1 MQGLVLFLTSVL
13 LLQHA
18 GIHGV
23 RGQRNSY
30 LDLWKNVFDELPED
44 IVDEAVVNVESS
56 ILSSSQSDDGQS
68 SSADLW
74 SSLDLDSSGR
84 VIHTPPTKEQL
95 HGQQQGGGGGSRLM
109 QYLEKRRERREQLYA
124 AKHGMLSGNI
134 PGVLQNILRDGNVRD
149 RINARQDS
157 NTSSVLRQLIRQ
169 SDSQSPAP
177 HPPRLMKFR
186 QLGIPVPDKT
196 QFEKVVCFR
205 MQNFGNEDG
214 YYGASSSGPG
224 GSCSMDHASQRAFM
238 AWKEESFF
246 TIDCSPISSLD
257 DQEESRNASS
267 SSMTYLQPDDES
279 SGMAHMR
286 AMSHRI
292 KPGLSCILSIASS
305 TPGSTPSHGSG
316 AIIKTT
322 VHRDNLMPLDAIGL
336 RLCNVKSQAQVPAG
350 ETLEVTLES
359 IKLNGKSLTG
369 EHLSQPQKHVT
380 EDGCQEHLLRV
391 PTVSLADTFVL
402 TAALQYKKT
411 NRFASFDPGEASS
424 IDVSIGHAHLV

>member
-1 MQGLVLFLTSVL
+1 MFLTSVL

-18 GIHGV
+18 GIHCV

-56 ILSSSQSDDGQS
+56 ILSSQSDDGQS
-68 SSADLW
+68 SSDPW

-95 HGQQQGGGGGSRLM
+95 HGHQQGGGGGSRLM

-124 AKHGMLSGNI
+124 AKHGMLSGNT
-134 PGVLQNILRDGNVRD
+134 PGVLQNILRDGDVRD
-149 RINARQDS
+149 RINSRQDS

-169 SDSQSPAP
+169 SKSDSSSPAP

-214 YYGASSSGPG
+214 YYGASSSGQG
-224 GSCSMDHASQRAFM
+224 GSCSMDHASQRAFV

-246 TIDCSPISSLD
+246 AIDCSPISSLD
-257 DQEESRNASS
+257 DQEQVLNAS
-267 SSMTYLQPDDES
+267 SSMTYMQPDDES
-279 SGMAHMR
+279 SGMTHMR

-292 KPGLSCILSIASS
+292 KPRLSCILSIASS

-316 AIIKTT
+316 TIIRTT
-322 VHRDNLMPLDAIGL
+322 VHRDNLPLDAIGL

-350 ETLEVTLES
+350 ETLEVALES

-411 NRFASFDPGEASS
+411 NRIASFDPGEASS
-424 IDVSIGHAHLV
+424 VDISIGHAHLV

>member
-1 MQGLVLFLTSVL
+1 
-13 LLQHA
+13 
-18 GIHGV
+18 
-23 RGQRNSY
+23 
-30 LDLWKNVFDELPED
+30 
-44 IVDEAVVNVESS
+44 
-56 ILSSSQSDDGQS
+56 
-68 SSADLW
+68 
-74 SSLDLDSSGR
+74 
-84 VIHTPPTKEQL
+84 
-95 HGQQQGGGGGSRLM
+95 
-109 QYLEKRRERREQLYA
+109 
-124 AKHGMLSGNI
+124 
-134 PGVLQNILRDGNVRD
+134 
-149 RINARQDS
+149 
-157 NTSSVLRQLIRQ
+157 
-169 SDSQSPAP
+169 
-177 HPPRLMKFR
+177 
-186 QLGIPVPDKT
+186 
-196 QFEKVVCFR
+196 
-205 MQNFGNEDG
+205 
-214 YYGASSSGPG
+214 
-224 GSCSMDHASQRAFM
+224 MDHASQRAFM

-267 SSMTYLQPDDES
+267 SSMTYMQPDDES

-350 ETLEVTLES
+350 ETLEVALES

-411 NRFASFDPGEASS
+411 NRLASFDPGEASS